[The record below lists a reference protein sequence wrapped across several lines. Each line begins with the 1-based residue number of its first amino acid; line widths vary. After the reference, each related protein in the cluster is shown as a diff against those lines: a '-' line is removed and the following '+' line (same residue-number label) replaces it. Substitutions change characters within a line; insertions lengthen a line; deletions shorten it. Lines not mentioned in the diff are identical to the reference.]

1 MGKSLVIVESEAK
14 TSTIKRYL
22 GKGFDVMATH
32 GHVRDLS
39 KEGDRKFGVD
49 IKNGFAP
56 IWKID
61 EDKKTVVKE
70 LKKTAKRAEVIY
82 IATDPDREGEAIGWH
97 LWELLELAPAGNGD
111 DDDDKPVVFRILL
124 EEITKT
130 GIDRAF
136 KEPMELDPAKFDAYK
151 ARRILDRMIGFS
163 LSDVL
168 REKVPGEW
176 KKITGGRVQSVAVR
190 MIVDREREIKAFIP
204 EESWEI
210 KAHLE
215 GAEPPAFDAEL
226 TLKDGEKLT
235 VANEKEA
242 LAILAG
248 LGSAGPKIERDEE
261 NNIVPLTT
269 AGVEWAITEIVA
281 KERKRRPKAPF
292 TTAQLQQDAAGRL
305 GYSVGRTMSVANDLY
320 RGLEIGDEGSV
331 GLITYIRTDSTR
343 ASTESQQEAKEV
355 ISTHYGESFTLSKP
369 RTFKAGKRAQEAH
382 EAIRPTSISRTP
394 EQLERYLSKDQA
406 RLYQLIWSRFVAS
419 QMQDAVYDQTSVE
432 LEAKAGG
439 SDTTYLF
446 RATGSVLKFEGWL
459 KAYPQT
465 ERDKDASRLLPKSLQ
480 EGHML
485 NCLELRPRQK
495 FTQPPARFNEASLVK
510 TLENNGIGRPS
521 TYAPILRKLRNSPYI
536 NFEERRFHPE
546 ELGTITNDQLVQS
559 FPRIMEI
566 EYTAKVEDR
575 LDNIQSGEEDWVGAL
590 DRFWKRFEPEIDHAK
605 ETMRDLK
612 SEEVET
618 TEVCDEDDE
627 ETGEKCGK
635 PMVIK
640 LGRFGRYLRC
650 TGHPECSGTKN
661 LKKDGEVAETFEPE
675 PTGEDCPKCGEPLV
689 RKKNRWGQFFVGC
702 SGWKPKSAKPPGCSY
717 IQQEKVGVKCPDCE
731 GELVKRR
738 ARRGNTFYG
747 CDGYPDCKHTSPT
760 RPVPIKCP
768 ECEHPYLV
776 VRQRK
781 NQPEMMACRNK
792 ECDFETEAAE
802 KIPAG

>member
-14 TSTIKRYL
+14 TATIKRYL
-22 GKGFDVMATH
+22 GKDFDVMATH

-49 IKNGFAP
+49 IENDFAP

-61 EDKKTVVKE
+61 EDKKTVVKN
-70 LKKTAKRAEVIY
+70 LKQAAKRAEAIY

-97 LWELLELAPAGNGD
+97 LWDILELAPAGNGD
-111 DDDDKPVVFRILL
+111 DDDKAVVSRILL

-136 KEPMELDPAKFDAYK
+136 KEPMELDAYKFDAYK
-151 ARRILDRMIGFS
+151 ARRILDRIIGFS

-190 MIVDREREIKAFIP
+190 MIVDREREIEAFIP

-215 GAEPPAFDAEL
+215 GEEPPAFDAEL
-226 TLKDGEKLT
+226 TLKDGEKVT
-235 VANEKEA
+235 IANEKEA

-248 LGSAGPKIERDEE
+248 LGSADPKIERDEE
-261 NNIVPLTT
+261 NNIVPLAT
-269 AGVEWAITEIVA
+269 AGVEWTITEIVA

-343 ASTESQQEAKEV
+343 ASAEAQQEAKEV
-355 ISTHYGESFTLSKP
+355 ISTHYGENFTLSKP

-394 EQLERYLSKDQA
+394 EQLERYLTKDQA

-419 QMQDAVYDQTSVE
+419 QMQDAVYDQTSVQ
-432 LEAKAGG
+432 LEAKAGV
-439 SDTTYLF
+439 SSTTYLF

-495 FTQPPARFNEASLVK
+495 FTQPPARFNEASLVR

-521 TYAPILRKLRNSPYI
+521 TYAPILRKLRDSPYI

-702 SGWKPKSAKPPGCSY
+702 SGWKPKNSKPPGCSY

-747 CDGYPDCKHTSPT
+747 CDGYPDCKHTSPN

-776 VRQRK
+776 LRQRK

>member
-22 GKGFDVMATH
+22 GKGFVVMATH

-39 KEGDRKFGVD
+39 KEGDRQFGVD
-49 IKNGFAP
+49 IENGFAP
-56 IWKID
+56 IWKVD
-61 EDKKTVVKE
+61 EDKKAVVKE
-70 LKKTAKRAEVIY
+70 LKQAAKGVEANGADGCIY

-97 LWELLELAPAGNGD
+97 LWELLGLAEIG
-111 DDDDKPVVFRILL
+111 KPVYRILL

-130 GIDRAF
+130 GIEKAF
-136 KEPMELDPAKFDAYK
+136 ADLMELDPAKFDAYK

-163 LSDVL
+163 LSAVL
-168 REKVPGEW
+168 RDKVPGEW

-226 TLKDGEKLT
+226 ALKDGEKVT
-235 VANEKEA
+235 IANEKEA

-269 AGVEWAITEIVA
+269 AGVEWTITEIVA
-281 KERKRRPKAPF
+281 KERKRKPKAPF

-355 ISTHYGESFTLSKP
+355 INTHYGENFTLSKP

-394 EQLERYLSKDQA
+394 EQLERYLTKDQA

-419 QMQDAVYDQTSVE
+419 QMQDAVYDQTSVQ

-446 RATGSVLKFEGWL
+446 RATGSVLKFDGWL

-510 TLENNGIGRPS
+510 TLESNGIGRPS
-521 TYAPILRKLRNSPYI
+521 TYAPILRKLQNSPYI

-612 SEEVET
+612 REEVET
-618 TEVCDEDDE
+618 AEVCDEDDE

-661 LKKDGEVAETFEPE
+661 LKKDGEVEETFEPE

-702 SGWKPKSAKPPGCSY
+702 SGWKPKNSKPPGCSY
-717 IQQEKVGVKCPDCE
+717 IQQEKVGVKCPDCG

-747 CDGYPDCKHTSPT
+747 CDGYPDCKHTTPNL
-760 RPVPIKCP
+760 PVPIKCL

-776 VRQRK
+776 IRQRK
-781 NQPEMMACRNK
+781 NQPKMMACPNK

-802 KIPAG
+802 

>member
-97 LWELLELAPAGNGD
+97 LWELLELAPAGNGGDD
-111 DDDDKPVVFRILL
+111 DDDDKAVVFRILL

-248 LGSAGPKIERDEE
+248 LGSADPKIERDEE
-261 NNIVPLTT
+261 NNIVPLAT
-269 AGVEWAITEIVA
+269 AGVEWTITEIVA

-355 ISTHYGESFTLSKP
+355 ISTHYGENFTLSKP

-521 TYAPILRKLRNSPYI
+521 TYAPILRKLRDSPYI

-747 CDGYPDCKHTSPT
+747 CDGYPDCKHTSPNL
-760 RPVPIKCP
+760 PVPIKCP

-776 VRQRK
+776 IRQRK
-781 NQPEMMACRNK
+781 NQPKMMACPNK

-802 KIPAG
+802 

>member
-14 TSTIKRYL
+14 TSTIERYL

-39 KEGDRKFGVD
+39 KEGDRQFGVD
-49 IKNGFAP
+49 IANGYAP

-61 EDKKTVVKE
+61 EDKKAVVKE
-70 LKKTAKRAEVIY
+70 LKKAAKRAEAVY

-97 LWELLELAPAGNGD
+97 LWDLLELAPAGNGD
-111 DDDDKPVVFRILL
+111 DDDKAVVFRILL

-136 KEPMELDPAKFDAYK
+136 MDPMELDPAKFDAYK
-151 ARRILDRMIGFS
+151 ARRVLDRMIGFS
-163 LSDVL
+163 LSAVL
-168 REKVPGEW
+168 RDKVPGEW

-215 GAEPPAFDAEL
+215 GAEPPAFDAKL
-226 TLKDGEKLT
+226 TLKDGEK
-235 VANEKEA
+235 VAIANEKEA

-248 LGSAGPKIERDEE
+248 LGNADPKIERDEE

-269 AGVEWAITEIVA
+269 DGVEWTITEIVA
-281 KERKRRPKAPF
+281 KERKRGPKAPF

-305 GYSVGRTMSVANDLY
+305 GFSVGRTMSVANDLY

-343 ASTESQQEAKEV
+343 ASTESQKEAKEV
-355 ISTHYGESFTLSKP
+355 ISTHYGENFTLSKP

-394 EQLERYLSKDQA
+394 EQLKRYLSKDQA

-419 QMQDAVYDQTSVE
+419 QMQDAVYDQTSVQ
-432 LEAKAGG
+432 LEAKGAASG
-439 SDTTYLF
+439 TTYLF
-446 RATGSVLKFEGWL
+446 RATGSVIKFDGWL

-495 FTQPPARFNEASLVK
+495 FTQPPARFNEASLVR
-510 TLENNGIGRPS
+510 TLEGNGIGRPS

-575 LDNIQSGEEDWVGAL
+575 LDNIQAGEEDWVGAI
-590 DRFWKRFEPEIDHAK
+590 DRFWKRFEPEIDHANK
-605 ETMRDLK
+605 TMRDLK

-675 PTGEDCPKCGEPLV
+675 PTGEDCPKCREPLV

-702 SGWKPKSAKPPGCSY
+702 SGWKPKNSKPPGCSY
-717 IQQEKVGVKCPDCE
+717 IQQEKVGVKCPDCG

-768 ECEHPYLV
+768 ECEQPYLV
-776 VRQRK
+776 IRQRK

-802 KIPAG
+802 KIPAR

>member
-1 MGKSLVIVESEAK
+1 MSKSLVIVESEAK

-70 LKKTAKRAEVIY
+70 LKKAAKRAEAVY

-248 LGSAGPKIERDEE
+248 LGSADPKIERDEE

-269 AGVEWAITEIVA
+269 AGVEWTITEIVA

-355 ISTHYGESFTLSKP
+355 ISTHYGENFTLSKP

-419 QMQDAVYDQTSVE
+419 QMQDAVYDQTSVQ
-432 LEAKAGG
+432 LEAKPGG

-446 RATGSVLKFEGWL
+446 RATGSVLKFDGWL

-465 ERDKDASRLLPKSLQ
+465 EQDKDASRLLPKSLQ

-747 CDGYPDCKHTSPT
+747 CDGYPDCKHTSPNL
-760 RPVPIKCP
+760 PVPIKCP

-776 VRQRK
+776 IRQRK
-781 NQPEMMACRNK
+781 NQPKMMACPNK

-802 KIPAG
+802 

>member
-14 TSTIKRYL
+14 TSTIERYL

-39 KEGDRKFGVD
+39 KEGDRQFGVD
-49 IKNGFAP
+49 IANGYAP

-61 EDKKTVVKE
+61 EDKKAVVKE
-70 LKKTAKRAEVIY
+70 LKKAAKRAEAVY

-97 LWELLELAPAGNGD
+97 LWDLLELAPAGNGD
-111 DDDDKPVVFRILL
+111 DDDKAVVFRILL

-136 KEPMELDPAKFDAYK
+136 KDPLELDPAKFDAYK
-151 ARRILDRMIGFS
+151 ARRVLDRIIGFS
-163 LSDVL
+163 LSAVL
-168 REKVPGEW
+168 RDKVPGEW

-215 GAEPPAFDAEL
+215 GAEPPAFDAKL
-226 TLKDGEKLT
+226 TLKDGEK
-235 VANEKEA
+235 VAIANEKEA

-248 LGSAGPKIERDEE
+248 LGNVDPKIERDEE
-261 NNIVPLTT
+261 NNIVPLATD
-269 AGVEWAITEIVA
+269 GVEWTITEIVA
-281 KERKRRPKAPF
+281 KERKRGPKAPF

-305 GYSVGRTMSVANDLY
+305 GFSVGRTMSVANDLY

-343 ASTESQQEAKEV
+343 ASTESQKAAKEV
-355 ISTHYGESFTLSKP
+355 ISTHYGENFTLSKP

-419 QMQDAVYDQTSVE
+419 QMQDAVYDQTSVQ
-432 LEAKAGG
+432 LEAKGAASG
-439 SDTTYLF
+439 TTYLF
-446 RATGSVLKFEGWL
+446 RATGSVIKFDGWL

-495 FTQPPARFNEASLVK
+495 FTQPPARFNEASLVR
-510 TLENNGIGRPS
+510 TLEKNGIGRPS

-536 NFEERRFHPE
+536 KFEERRFHPE

-575 LDNIQSGEEDWVGAL
+575 LDNIQAGKEDWVGAIA
-590 DRFWKRFEPEIDHAK
+590 RFWKRFEPEIDHANK
-605 ETMRDLK
+605 TMRDLK

-618 TEVCDEDDE
+618 TEVCDKDDE

-702 SGWKPKSAKPPGCSY
+702 SGWKPKNSKPPGCSY
-717 IQQEKVGVKCPDCE
+717 IQQEKVGVKCPDCG

-747 CDGYPDCKHTSPT
+747 CDGYPNCKHTSPT

-768 ECEHPYLV
+768 ECEQPYLV
-776 VRQRK
+776 IRQRK

-802 KIPAG
+802 QIPAG

>member
-248 LGSAGPKIERDEE
+248 LGSADPKIERDEE

-269 AGVEWAITEIVA
+269 AGVEWTITEIVA

-355 ISTHYGESFTLSKP
+355 ISTHYGENFTLSKP

-521 TYAPILRKLRNSPYI
+521 TYAPILRKLRDSPYI

-702 SGWKPKSAKPPGCSY
+702 SGWKPKNSKPPGCSY
-717 IQQEKVGVKCPDCE
+717 IQQEKVGVKCPDCG

>member
-14 TSTIKRYL
+14 TSTIERYL

-39 KEGDRKFGVD
+39 KEGDRQFGVD
-49 IKNGFAP
+49 IANGYAP

-61 EDKKTVVKE
+61 EDKKAVVKE
-70 LKKTAKRAEVIY
+70 LKKAAKRAEAVY

-97 LWELLELAPAGNGD
+97 LWDLLELAPAGNGD
-111 DDDDKPVVFRILL
+111 DDDKAVVFRILL

-136 KEPMELDPAKFDAYK
+136 KDPLELDPAKFDAYK
-151 ARRILDRMIGFS
+151 ARRVLDRIIGFS
-163 LSDVL
+163 LSAVL
-168 REKVPGEW
+168 RDKVPGEW

-215 GAEPPAFDAEL
+215 GAEPPAFDAKL
-226 TLKDGEKLT
+226 TLKDGEK
-235 VANEKEA
+235 VAIANEKEA

-248 LGSAGPKIERDEE
+248 LGNVDPKIERDEE
-261 NNIVPLTT
+261 NNIVPLATD
-269 AGVEWAITEIVA
+269 GVEWTITEIVA
-281 KERKRRPKAPF
+281 KERKRGPKAPF

-305 GYSVGRTMSVANDLY
+305 GFSVGRTMSVANDLY

-343 ASTESQQEAKEV
+343 ASTESQKEAKEV
-355 ISTHYGESFTLSKP
+355 ISTHYGENFTLSKP

-394 EQLERYLSKDQA
+394 EQLKRYLSKDQA

-419 QMQDAVYDQTSVE
+419 QMQDAVYDQTSVQ
-432 LEAKAGG
+432 LEAKGAASG
-439 SDTTYLF
+439 TTYLF
-446 RATGSVLKFEGWL
+446 RATGSVIKFDGWL

-495 FTQPPARFNEASLVK
+495 FTQPPARFNEASLVR
-510 TLENNGIGRPS
+510 TLEGNGIGRPS

-536 NFEERRFHPE
+536 KFEERRFHPE

-575 LDNIQSGEEDWVGAL
+575 LDNIQAGEEDWVGAI
-590 DRFWKRFEPEIDHAK
+590 DRFWKRFEPEIDHANK
-605 ETMRDLK
+605 TMRDLK

-675 PTGEDCPKCGEPLV
+675 PTGEDCPKCREPLV

-702 SGWKPKSAKPPGCSY
+702 SGWKPKNSKPPGCSY
-717 IQQEKVGVKCPDCE
+717 IQQEKVGVKCPDCG

-768 ECEHPYLV
+768 ECEQPYLV
-776 VRQRK
+776 IRQRK

-802 KIPAG
+802 KIPAR

>member
-22 GKGFDVMATH
+22 GEDFDVMATH

-39 KEGDRKFGVD
+39 KEGDRQFGVD
-49 IKNGFAP
+49 IENGFAP

-61 EDKKTVVKE
+61 EDKKAVVKE
-70 LKKTAKRAEVIY
+70 LKQAAKGVEANGADGCIY

-97 LWELLELAPAGNGD
+97 LWELLGLAEIG
-111 DDDDKPVVFRILL
+111 KPVYRILL

-130 GIDRAF
+130 GIEKAF
-136 KEPMELDPAKFDAYK
+136 ADLMELDPAKFDAYK

-163 LSDVL
+163 LSAVL
-168 REKVPGEW
+168 RDKVPGEW

-226 TLKDGEKLT
+226 ALKDGEKVT
-235 VANEKEA
+235 IANEKEA

-248 LGSAGPKIERDEE
+248 LGSADPKIERDEE

-269 AGVEWAITEIVA
+269 AGVEWTITEIVA
-281 KERKRRPKAPF
+281 KERKRKPKAPF

-355 ISTHYGESFTLSKP
+355 ITTHYGENFTLSKP

-394 EQLERYLSKDQA
+394 EQLKKYLTKDQD

-419 QMQDAVYDQTSVE
+419 QMQDAVYDQTSVQ

-439 SDTTYLF
+439 SGTTYLF
-446 RATGSVLKFEGWL
+446 RATGSVLKFDGWL

-495 FTQPPARFNEASLVK
+495 FTQPPARFNEASLVRA
-510 TLENNGIGRPS
+510 LENNGIGRPS
-521 TYAPILRKLRNSPYI
+521 TYAPILRKLRDSPYI

-590 DRFWKRFEPEIDHAK
+590 DRFWKRFEPEIDHASQ
-605 ETMRDLK
+605 TMRDLK

-618 TEVCDEDDE
+618 DEVCDKEDE

-702 SGWKPKSAKPPGCSY
+702 SGWKPKGSKPPGCSY
-717 IQQEKVGVKCPDCE
+717 IQQEKVGVKCPDCG

-747 CDGYPDCKHTSPT
+747 CDGYPDCKHTTPNL
-760 RPVPIKCP
+760 PVPIKCL

-776 VRQRK
+776 IRQRK
-781 NQPEMMACRNK
+781 NQPKMMACPNK

-802 KIPAG
+802 

>member
-14 TSTIKRYL
+14 TSTIERYL

-39 KEGDRKFGVD
+39 KEGDRQFGVD
-49 IKNGFAP
+49 IENGFAP

-61 EDKKTVVKE
+61 EDKKAVVKE
-70 LKKTAKRAEVIY
+70 LKKAAKRAEAVY

-97 LWELLELAPAGNGD
+97 LWDLLELAPAGNGD
-111 DDDDKPVVFRILL
+111 DDDKAVVFRILL

-136 KEPMELDPAKFDAYK
+136 KDPLELDPAKFDAYK
-151 ARRILDRMIGFS
+151 ARRVLDRIIGFS
-163 LSDVL
+163 LSAVL
-168 REKVPGEW
+168 RDKVPGEW

-215 GAEPPAFDAEL
+215 GAEPPAFDAKL
-226 TLKDGEKLT
+226 TLKDGEK
-235 VANEKEA
+235 VAIANEKEA

-248 LGSAGPKIERDEE
+248 LGNVDPKIERDEE
-261 NNIVPLTT
+261 NNIVPLATD
-269 AGVEWAITEIVA
+269 GVEWTITEIVA
-281 KERKRRPKAPF
+281 KERKRGPKAPF

-305 GYSVGRTMSVANDLY
+305 GFSVGRTMSVANDLY

-343 ASTESQQEAKEV
+343 ASTESQKAAKEV
-355 ISTHYGESFTLSKP
+355 ISTHYGENFTLSKP

-419 QMQDAVYDQTSVE
+419 QMQDAVYDQTSVQ
-432 LEAKAGG
+432 LEAKGAASG
-439 SDTTYLF
+439 TTYLF
-446 RATGSVLKFEGWL
+446 RATGSVIKFDGWL

-495 FTQPPARFNEASLVK
+495 FTQPPARFNEASLVR
-510 TLENNGIGRPS
+510 TLEKNGIGRPS

-536 NFEERRFHPE
+536 KFEERRFHPE
-546 ELGTITNDQLVQS
+546 ELGAITNDQLVLS

-575 LDNIQSGEEDWVGAL
+575 LDNIQAGKEDWVGAIA
-590 DRFWKRFEPEIDHAK
+590 RFWKRFEPEIDHANK
-605 ETMRDLK
+605 TMRDLK

-618 TEVCDEDDE
+618 TEVCDKDDE

-702 SGWKPKSAKPPGCSY
+702 SGWKPKNSKPPGCSY
-717 IQQEKVGVKCPDCE
+717 IQQEKVGVKCPDCG

-747 CDGYPDCKHTSPT
+747 CDGYPNCKHTSPT

-768 ECEHPYLV
+768 ECEQPYLV
-776 VRQRK
+776 IRQRK

-802 KIPAG
+802 QIPAG

>member
-14 TSTIKRYL
+14 TSTIERYL

-39 KEGDRKFGVD
+39 KEGDRQFGVD
-49 IKNGFAP
+49 IENGFAP

-61 EDKKTVVKE
+61 EDKKAVVKE
-70 LKKTAKRAEVIY
+70 LKKAAKRAEAVY

-97 LWELLELAPAGNGD
+97 LWDLLELAPAGNGD
-111 DDDDKPVVFRILL
+111 DDDKAVVFRILL

-136 KEPMELDPAKFDAYK
+136 KDPLELDPAKFDAYK
-151 ARRILDRMIGFS
+151 ARRVLDRIIGFS
-163 LSDVL
+163 LSAVL
-168 REKVPGEW
+168 RDKVPGEW

-215 GAEPPAFDAEL
+215 GAEPPAFDAKL
-226 TLKDGEKLT
+226 TLKDGEK
-235 VANEKEA
+235 VAIANEKEA

-248 LGSAGPKIERDEE
+248 LGNVDPKIERDEE
-261 NNIVPLTT
+261 NNIVPLATD
-269 AGVEWAITEIVA
+269 GVEWTITEIVA
-281 KERKRRPKAPF
+281 KERKRGPKAPF

-305 GYSVGRTMSVANDLY
+305 GFSVGRTMSVANDLY

-343 ASTESQQEAKEV
+343 ASTESQKAAKEV
-355 ISTHYGESFTLSKP
+355 ISTHYGENFTLSKP

-419 QMQDAVYDQTSVE
+419 QMQDAVYDQTSVQ
-432 LEAKAGG
+432 LEAKGAASG
-439 SDTTYLF
+439 TTYLF
-446 RATGSVLKFEGWL
+446 RATGSVIKFDGWL

-495 FTQPPARFNEASLVK
+495 FTQPPARFNEASLVR
-510 TLENNGIGRPS
+510 TLEKNGIGRPS

-536 NFEERRFHPE
+536 KFEERRFHPE
-546 ELGTITNDQLVQS
+546 ELGAITNDQLVLS

-575 LDNIQSGEEDWVGAL
+575 LDNIQAGKEDWVGAIA
-590 DRFWKRFEPEIDHAK
+590 RFWKRFEPEIDHANK
-605 ETMRDLK
+605 TMRDLK

-618 TEVCDEDDE
+618 TEVCDKDDE

-702 SGWKPKSAKPPGCSY
+702 SGWKPKNSKPPGCSY
-717 IQQEKVGVKCPDCE
+717 IQQEKVGVKCPDCG

-738 ARRGNTFYG
+738 ARRGNTFYD
-747 CDGYPDCKHTSPT
+747 CDGYPNCKHTSPT

-768 ECEHPYLV
+768 ECEQPYLV
-776 VRQRK
+776 IRQRK

-802 KIPAG
+802 QIPAG

>member
-22 GKGFDVMATH
+22 GKGFVVMATH

-39 KEGDRKFGVD
+39 KEGDRQFGVD
-49 IKNGFAP
+49 IENGFAP

-61 EDKKTVVKE
+61 EDKKAVVKE
-70 LKKTAKRAEVIY
+70 LKQAAKGVEANGADGCIY

-97 LWELLELAPAGNGD
+97 LWELLGLAEIG
-111 DDDDKPVVFRILL
+111 KPVYRILL

-130 GIDRAF
+130 GIEKAF
-136 KEPMELDPAKFDAYK
+136 ADLMELDPAKFDAYK

-163 LSDVL
+163 LSAVL
-168 REKVPGEW
+168 RDKVPGEW

-210 KAHLE
+210 KANLE

-226 TLKDGEKLT
+226 TLKDGEK
-235 VANEKEA
+235 VAIANEKEA
-242 LAILAG
+242 LAVLAG
-248 LGSAGPKIERDEE
+248 LGSADPKIERDEE
-261 NNIVPLTT
+261 NNIVSLNTT
-269 AGVEWAITEIVA
+269 GLEWTITEIVA
-281 KERKRRPKAPF
+281 KERKRKPKAPF

-305 GYSVGRTMSVANDLY
+305 GFSVARTMSVANDLY

-355 ISTHYGESFTLSKP
+355 INTHYGENFTLSKP

-394 EQLERYLSKDQA
+394 EQLKRYLTKDQD

-419 QMQDAVYDQTSVE
+419 QMQDAVYDQTSVQ

-439 SDTTYLF
+439 SGTTYLF
-446 RATGSVLKFEGWL
+446 RATGSVLKFDGWL

-521 TYAPILRKLRNSPYI
+521 TSAPILKKLRNSPYI

-575 LDNIQSGEEDWVGAL
+575 LDNIQSGDEDWVDAL
-590 DRFWKRFEPEIDHAK
+590 DRFWKRFEPEIDHASK
-605 ETMRDLK
+605 TMRDLK

-618 TEVCDEDDE
+618 DEVCDEEDE

-661 LKKDGEVAETFEPE
+661 LKKDGEAVETFEPE

-689 RKKNRWGQFFVGC
+689 RKKNRWDKFFVGC
-702 SGWKPKSAKPPGCSY
+702 SGWKPKNSKPPGCSY
-717 IQQEKVGVKCPDCE
+717 IQQEKVGVKCPDCG

-747 CDGYPDCKHTSPT
+747 CDGYPDCRHTSPT

-768 ECEHPYLV
+768 KCEHPYLV

-781 NQPEMMACRNK
+781 NQPKMLACPNK

-802 KIPAG
+802 

>member
-22 GKGFDVMATH
+22 GKGFVVMATH

-39 KEGDRKFGVD
+39 KEGDRQFGVD
-49 IKNGFAP
+49 IENGFAP
-56 IWKID
+56 IWKVD
-61 EDKKTVVKE
+61 EDKKAVVKE
-70 LKKTAKRAEVIY
+70 LKQAAKGVEANGADGCIY

-97 LWELLELAPAGNGD
+97 LWELLGLAEIG
-111 DDDDKPVVFRILL
+111 KPVYRILL

-130 GIDRAF
+130 GIEKAF
-136 KEPMELDPAKFDAYK
+136 ADLMELDPAKFDAYK

-163 LSDVL
+163 LSAVL
-168 REKVPGEW
+168 RDKVPGEW

-190 MIVDREREIKAFIP
+190 MIVDREREIEAFIP

-210 KAHLE
+210 KANLE

-226 TLKDGEKLT
+226 TLKDGEK
-235 VANEKEA
+235 VAIANEKEA
-242 LAILAG
+242 LAVLAG
-248 LGSAGPKIERDEE
+248 LGSADPKIERDEE
-261 NNIVPLTT
+261 NNVVPLTT
-269 AGVEWAITEIVA
+269 AGVEWTITEIVA
-281 KERKRRPKAPF
+281 KERKRKPKAPF

-305 GYSVGRTMSVANDLY
+305 GFSVARTMSVANDLY

-355 ISTHYGESFTLSKP
+355 ITTHYGENFTLSKP

-394 EQLERYLSKDQA
+394 EQIKKYLTKDQD

-419 QMQDAVYDQTSVE
+419 QMQDAVYDQTSVQ

-446 RATGSVLKFEGWL
+446 RATGSVLKFDGWL

-510 TLENNGIGRPS
+510 TLESNGIGRPS
-521 TYAPILRKLRNSPYI
+521 TYAPILRKLQNSPYI

-590 DRFWKRFEPEIDHAK
+590 DRFWKRFEPEIDHASQ
-605 ETMRDLK
+605 TMRDLK

-618 TEVCDEDDE
+618 DEVCDKEDE

-661 LKKDGEVAETFEPE
+661 LKKDGEVEETFEPE

-702 SGWKPKSAKPPGCSY
+702 SGWKPKNSKPPGCSY
-717 IQQEKVGVKCPDCE
+717 IQQEKVGVKCPDCG

-747 CDGYPDCKHTSPT
+747 CDGYPDCKHTTPNL
-760 RPVPIKCP
+760 PVPIKCL

-776 VRQRK
+776 IRQRK
-781 NQPEMMACRNK
+781 NQPKMMACPNK

-802 KIPAG
+802 

>member
-22 GKGFDVMATH
+22 GEDFDVMATH

-39 KEGDRKFGVD
+39 KEGDRQFGVD
-49 IKNGFAP
+49 IENGFAP
-56 IWKID
+56 IWKVD
-61 EDKKTVVKE
+61 EDKKAVVKE
-70 LKKTAKRAEVIY
+70 LKQAAKGVEANGADGCIY

-97 LWELLELAPAGNGD
+97 LWELLGLAEIG
-111 DDDDKPVVFRILL
+111 KPVYRILL

-130 GIDRAF
+130 GIEKAF
-136 KEPMELDPAKFDAYK
+136 ADLMELDPAKFDAYK

-163 LSDVL
+163 LSAVL
-168 REKVPGEW
+168 RDKVPGEW

-226 TLKDGEKLT
+226 ALKDGEKVT
-235 VANEKEA
+235 IANEKEA

-269 AGVEWAITEIVA
+269 AGVEWTITEIVA
-281 KERKRRPKAPF
+281 KERKRKPKAPF

-305 GYSVGRTMSVANDLY
+305 GFSVARTMSVANDLY

-355 ISTHYGESFTLSKP
+355 ITTHYGENFTLSKP

-394 EQLERYLSKDQA
+394 EQLKKYLTKDQD

-419 QMQDAVYDQTSVE
+419 QMQDAVYDQTSVQ

-439 SDTTYLF
+439 SGTTYLF
-446 RATGSVLKFEGWL
+446 RATGSVLKFDGWL

-495 FTQPPARFNEASLVK
+495 FTQPPARFNEASLVRA
-510 TLENNGIGRPS
+510 LENNGIGRPS
-521 TYAPILRKLRNSPYI
+521 TYAPILRKLRDSPYI

-590 DRFWKRFEPEIDHAK
+590 DRFWKRFEPEIDHASQ
-605 ETMRDLK
+605 TMRDLK

-618 TEVCDEDDE
+618 DEVCDKEDE

-702 SGWKPKSAKPPGCSY
+702 SGWKPKGSKPPGCSY
-717 IQQEKVGVKCPDCE
+717 IQQEKVGVKCPDCG

-747 CDGYPDCKHTSPT
+747 CDGYPDCKHTTPNL
-760 RPVPIKCP
+760 PVPIKCL

-776 VRQRK
+776 IRQRK
-781 NQPEMMACRNK
+781 NQPKMMACPNK

-802 KIPAG
+802 

>member
-14 TSTIKRYL
+14 TSTIERYL

-39 KEGDRKFGVD
+39 KEGDRQFGVD
-49 IKNGFAP
+49 IENGFAP

-61 EDKKTVVKE
+61 EDKKAVVKE
-70 LKKTAKRAEVIY
+70 LKKAAKRAEAVY

-97 LWELLELAPAGNGD
+97 LWDLLELAPAGNGD
-111 DDDDKPVVFRILL
+111 DDDKAVVFRILL

-136 KEPMELDPAKFDAYK
+136 KDPLELDPAKFDAYK
-151 ARRILDRMIGFS
+151 ARRVLDRIIGFS
-163 LSDVL
+163 LSAVL
-168 REKVPGEW
+168 RDKVPGEW

-215 GAEPPAFDAEL
+215 GAEPPAFDAKL
-226 TLKDGEKLT
+226 TLKDGEK
-235 VANEKEA
+235 VAIANEKEA

-248 LGSAGPKIERDEE
+248 LGNVDPKIERDEE
-261 NNIVPLTT
+261 NNIVPLATD
-269 AGVEWAITEIVA
+269 GVEWTITEIVA
-281 KERKRRPKAPF
+281 KERKRGPKAPF

-305 GYSVGRTMSVANDLY
+305 GFSVGRTMSVANDLY

-343 ASTESQQEAKEV
+343 ASTESQKAAKEV
-355 ISTHYGESFTLSKP
+355 ISTHYGENFTLSKP

-419 QMQDAVYDQTSVE
+419 QMQDAVYDQTSVQ
-432 LEAKAGG
+432 LEAKGAASG
-439 SDTTYLF
+439 TTYLF
-446 RATGSVLKFEGWL
+446 RATGSVIKFDGWL

-495 FTQPPARFNEASLVK
+495 FTQPPARFNEASLVR
-510 TLENNGIGRPS
+510 TLEKNGIGRPS

-536 NFEERRFHPE
+536 KFEERRFHPE
-546 ELGTITNDQLVQS
+546 ELGAITNDQLVLS

-575 LDNIQSGEEDWVGAL
+575 LDNIQAGKEDWVGAIA
-590 DRFWKRFEPEIDHAK
+590 RFWKRFEPEIDHANK
-605 ETMRDLK
+605 TMRDLK

-618 TEVCDEDDE
+618 TEVCDKDDE

-702 SGWKPKSAKPPGCSY
+702 SGWKPKNSKPPGCSY
-717 IQQEKVGVKCPDCE
+717 IQQEKVGVKCPDCG

-747 CDGYPDCKHTSPT
+747 CDGYPNCKHTSPT

-768 ECEHPYLV
+768 ECEQPYLV
-776 VRQRK
+776 IRQRK

-802 KIPAG
+802 KIPAR

>member
-14 TSTIKRYL
+14 TSTIERYL

-39 KEGDRKFGVD
+39 KEGDRQFGVD
-49 IKNGFAP
+49 IANGYAP

-61 EDKKTVVKE
+61 EDKKAVVKE
-70 LKKTAKRAEVIY
+70 LKKAAKRAEAVY

-97 LWELLELAPAGNGD
+97 LWDLLELAPAGNGD
-111 DDDDKPVVFRILL
+111 DDDKAVVFRILL

-136 KEPMELDPAKFDAYK
+136 KDPMELDPAKFDAYK
-151 ARRILDRMIGFS
+151 ARRVLDRIIGFS
-163 LSDVL
+163 LSAVL
-168 REKVPGEW
+168 RDKVPGEW

-215 GAEPPAFDAEL
+215 GAEPPAFDAKL
-226 TLKDGEKLT
+226 TLKDGEK
-235 VANEKEA
+235 VAIANEKEA

-248 LGSAGPKIERDEE
+248 LGNADPKIERDEE
-261 NNIVPLTT
+261 NNIVPLATD
-269 AGVEWAITEIVA
+269 GVEWTITEIVA
-281 KERKRRPKAPF
+281 KERKRGPKAPF

-305 GYSVGRTMSVANDLY
+305 GFSVGRTMSVANDLY

-343 ASTESQQEAKEV
+343 ASTESQKAAKEV
-355 ISTHYGESFTLSKP
+355 ISTHYGENFTLSKP

-394 EQLERYLSKDQA
+394 EQLKRYLSKDQA

-419 QMQDAVYDQTSVE
+419 QMQDAVYDQTSVQ
-432 LEAKAGG
+432 LEAKGAASG
-439 SDTTYLF
+439 TTYLF
-446 RATGSVLKFEGWL
+446 RATGSVIKFDGWL

-495 FTQPPARFNEASLVK
+495 FTQPPARFNEASLVR
-510 TLENNGIGRPS
+510 TLEGNGIGRPS

-536 NFEERRFHPE
+536 KFEERRFHPE

-575 LDNIQSGEEDWVGAL
+575 LDNIQAGEEDWVGAI
-590 DRFWKRFEPEIDHAK
+590 DRFWKRFEPEIDHANK
-605 ETMRDLK
+605 TMRDLK

-675 PTGEDCPKCGEPLV
+675 PTGEDCPKCREPLV

-702 SGWKPKSAKPPGCSY
+702 SGWKPKNSKPPGCSY
-717 IQQEKVGVKCPDCE
+717 IQQEKVGVKCPDCG

-768 ECEHPYLV
+768 ECEQPYLV
-776 VRQRK
+776 IRQRK

-802 KIPAG
+802 QIPAG

>member
-248 LGSAGPKIERDEE
+248 LGSADPKIERDEE

-269 AGVEWAITEIVA
+269 AGVEWTITEIVA

-355 ISTHYGESFTLSKP
+355 ISTHYGENFTLSKP

-521 TYAPILRKLRNSPYI
+521 TYAPILRKLRDSPYI

-747 CDGYPDCKHTSPT
+747 CDGYPDCKHTSPNL
-760 RPVPIKCP
+760 PVPIKCP

-776 VRQRK
+776 IRQRK
-781 NQPEMMACRNK
+781 NQPKMMACPNK

-802 KIPAG
+802 

>member
-14 TSTIKRYL
+14 TSTIERYL

-39 KEGDRKFGVD
+39 KEGDRQFGVD
-49 IKNGFAP
+49 IENGFAP

-61 EDKKTVVKE
+61 EDKKAVVKE
-70 LKKTAKRAEVIY
+70 LKRAAKRAEAVY

-97 LWELLELAPAGNGD
+97 LWELLELGGAGND
-111 DDDDKPVVFRILL
+111 DDDDKAVVFRILL

-130 GIDRAF
+130 GIDQAF

-163 LSDVL
+163 LSAVL
-168 REKVPGEW
+168 RDKVPGEW

-226 TLKDGEKLT
+226 TLKDGEKISI
-235 VANEKEA
+235 ANEKEA

-305 GYSVGRTMSVANDLY
+305 GFSVGRTMSVANDLY

-343 ASTESQQEAKEV
+343 ASTESQKEAKEV

-419 QMQDAVYDQTSVE
+419 QMQDAVYDQTSVQ
-432 LEAKAGG
+432 LEAKGAASG
-439 SDTTYLF
+439 TTYLF
-446 RATGSVLKFEGWL
+446 RATGSVLKFDGWL

-465 ERDKDASRLLPKSLQ
+465 EQDKDASRLLPKSLQ

-702 SGWKPKSAKPPGCSY
+702 SGWKPKNSKPPGCSY
-717 IQQEKVGVKCPDCE
+717 IQQEKVGVKCPDCG

-768 ECEHPYLV
+768 ECEQPYLV
-776 VRQRK
+776 IRQRK

>member
-22 GKGFDVMATH
+22 GEDFDVMATH

-39 KEGDRKFGVD
+39 KEGDRQFGVD
-49 IKNGFAP
+49 IENGFAP

-61 EDKKTVVKE
+61 EDKKAVVKE
-70 LKKTAKRAEVIY
+70 LKQAAKGVEANGADGCIY

-97 LWELLELAPAGNGD
+97 LWELLGLAEIG
-111 DDDDKPVVFRILL
+111 KPVYRILL

-130 GIDRAF
+130 GIEKAF
-136 KEPMELDPAKFDAYK
+136 ADLMELDPAKFDAYK

-163 LSDVL
+163 LSAVL
-168 REKVPGEW
+168 RDKVPGEW

-226 TLKDGEKLT
+226 ALKDGEKVT
-235 VANEKEA
+235 IANEKEA

-269 AGVEWAITEIVA
+269 AGVEWTITEIVA
-281 KERKRRPKAPF
+281 KERKRKPKAPF

-355 ISTHYGESFTLSKP
+355 ITTHYGENFTLSKP

-394 EQLERYLSKDQA
+394 EQLKKYLTKDQD

-419 QMQDAVYDQTSVE
+419 QMQDAVYDQTSVQ

-439 SDTTYLF
+439 SGTTYLF
-446 RATGSVLKFEGWL
+446 RATGSVLKFDGWL

-495 FTQPPARFNEASLVK
+495 FTQPPARFNEASLVRA
-510 TLENNGIGRPS
+510 LENNGIGRPS
-521 TYAPILRKLRNSPYI
+521 TYAPILRKLRDSPYI

-590 DRFWKRFEPEIDHAK
+590 DRFWKRFEPEIDHASQ
-605 ETMRDLK
+605 TMRDLK

-618 TEVCDEDDE
+618 DEVCDKEDE

-702 SGWKPKSAKPPGCSY
+702 SGWKPKGSKPPGCSY
-717 IQQEKVGVKCPDCE
+717 IQQEKVGVKCPDCG

-747 CDGYPDCKHTSPT
+747 CDGYPDCKHTTPNL
-760 RPVPIKCP
+760 PVPIKCL

-776 VRQRK
+776 IRQRK
-781 NQPEMMACRNK
+781 NQPKMMACPNK

-802 KIPAG
+802 

>member
-14 TSTIKRYL
+14 TSTIERYL

-39 KEGDRKFGVD
+39 KEGDRQFGVD
-49 IKNGFAP
+49 IENGFAP

-61 EDKKTVVKE
+61 EDKKAVVKE
-70 LKKTAKRAEVIY
+70 LKKAAKRAEAVY

-97 LWELLELAPAGNGD
+97 LWDLLELAPAGNGD
-111 DDDDKPVVFRILL
+111 DDDKAVVFRILL

-136 KEPMELDPAKFDAYK
+136 KDPLELDPAKFDAYK
-151 ARRILDRMIGFS
+151 ARRVLDRIIGFS
-163 LSDVL
+163 LSAVL
-168 REKVPGEW
+168 RDKVPGEW

-215 GAEPPAFDAEL
+215 GAEPPAFDAKL
-226 TLKDGEKLT
+226 TLKDGEK
-235 VANEKEA
+235 VAIANEKEA

-248 LGSAGPKIERDEE
+248 LGNVDPKIERDEE
-261 NNIVPLTT
+261 NNIVPLATD
-269 AGVEWAITEIVA
+269 GVEWTITEIVA
-281 KERKRRPKAPF
+281 KERKRGPKAPF

-305 GYSVGRTMSVANDLY
+305 GFSVGRTMSVANDLY

-343 ASTESQQEAKEV
+343 ASTESQKEAKEV
-355 ISTHYGESFTLSKP
+355 ISTHYGENFTLSKP

-419 QMQDAVYDQTSVE
+419 QMQDAVYDQTSVQ
-432 LEAKAGG
+432 LEAKGAASG
-439 SDTTYLF
+439 TTYLF
-446 RATGSVLKFEGWL
+446 RATGSVIKFDGWL

-495 FTQPPARFNEASLVK
+495 FTQPPARFNEASLVR
-510 TLENNGIGRPS
+510 TLEKNGIGRPS

-536 NFEERRFHPE
+536 KFEERRFHPE

-575 LDNIQSGEEDWVGAL
+575 LDNIQAGKEDWVGAIA
-590 DRFWKRFEPEIDHAK
+590 RFWKRFEPEIDHANK
-605 ETMRDLK
+605 TMRDLK

-618 TEVCDEDDE
+618 TEVCDKDDE

-702 SGWKPKSAKPPGCSY
+702 SGWKPKNSKPPGCSY
-717 IQQEKVGVKCPDCE
+717 IQQEKVGVKCPDCG

-747 CDGYPDCKHTSPT
+747 CDGYPNCKHTSPT

-768 ECEHPYLV
+768 ECEQPYLV
-776 VRQRK
+776 IRQRK

-802 KIPAG
+802 QIPAG

>member
-1 MGKSLVIVESEAK
+1 MSKSLVIVESEAK

-248 LGSAGPKIERDEE
+248 LGSADPKIERDEE

-269 AGVEWAITEIVA
+269 AGVEWTITEIVA

-355 ISTHYGESFTLSKP
+355 ISTHYGENFTLSKP

-419 QMQDAVYDQTSVE
+419 QMQDAVYDQTSVQ

-702 SGWKPKSAKPPGCSY
+702 SGWKPKNSKPPGCSY
-717 IQQEKVGVKCPDCE
+717 IQQEKVGVKCPDCG

-747 CDGYPDCKHTSPT
+747 CDGYPDCKHTSPNL
-760 RPVPIKCP
+760 PVPIKCP

-776 VRQRK
+776 IRQRK
-781 NQPEMMACRNK
+781 NQPKMMACPNK

-802 KIPAG
+802 

>member
-14 TSTIKRYL
+14 TSTIERYL

-39 KEGDRKFGVD
+39 KEGDRQFGVD
-49 IKNGFAP
+49 IENGFAP

-61 EDKKTVVKE
+61 EDKKAVVKE
-70 LKKTAKRAEVIY
+70 LKKAAKRAEAVY

-97 LWELLELAPAGNGD
+97 LWDLLELAPAGNGD
-111 DDDDKPVVFRILL
+111 DDDKAVVFRILL

-136 KEPMELDPAKFDAYK
+136 KDPMELDPAKFDAYK
-151 ARRILDRMIGFS
+151 ARRVLDRMIGFS
-163 LSDVL
+163 LSAVL
-168 REKVPGEW
+168 RDKVPGEW

-215 GAEPPAFDAEL
+215 GAEPPAFDAKL
-226 TLKDGEKLT
+226 TLKDGEK
-235 VANEKEA
+235 VAIANEKEA

-248 LGSAGPKIERDEE
+248 LGNADPKIERDEE
-261 NNIVPLTT
+261 NNIVPLATD
-269 AGVEWAITEIVA
+269 GVEWTITEIVA
-281 KERKRRPKAPF
+281 KERKRGPKAPF

-305 GYSVGRTMSVANDLY
+305 GFSVGRTMSVANDLY

-343 ASTESQQEAKEV
+343 ASTESQKAAKEV
-355 ISTHYGESFTLSKP
+355 ISTHYGENFTLSKP

-419 QMQDAVYDQTSVE
+419 QMQDAVYDQTSVQ
-432 LEAKAGG
+432 LEAKGAASG
-439 SDTTYLF
+439 TTYLF
-446 RATGSVLKFEGWL
+446 RATGSVIKFDGWL

-495 FTQPPARFNEASLVK
+495 FTQPPARFNEASLVR
-510 TLENNGIGRPS
+510 TLEKNGIGRPS

-536 NFEERRFHPE
+536 KFEERRFHPE

-575 LDNIQSGEEDWVGAL
+575 LDNIQAGKEDWVGAIA
-590 DRFWKRFEPEIDHAK
+590 RFWKRFEPEIDHANK
-605 ETMRDLK
+605 TMRDLK

-618 TEVCDEDDE
+618 TEVCDKDDE

-702 SGWKPKSAKPPGCSY
+702 SGWKPKNSKPPGCSY
-717 IQQEKVGVKCPDCE
+717 IQQEKVGVKCPDCG

-747 CDGYPDCKHTSPT
+747 CDGYPNCKHTSPT

-768 ECEHPYLV
+768 ECEQPYLV
-776 VRQRK
+776 IRQRK

-802 KIPAG
+802 KIPAR

>member
-1 MGKSLVIVESEAK
+1 MSKSLVIVESEAK

-248 LGSAGPKIERDEE
+248 LGSADPKIERDEE

-269 AGVEWAITEIVA
+269 AGVEWTITEIVA

-355 ISTHYGESFTLSKP
+355 ISTHYGENFTLSKP
-369 RTFKAGKRAQEAH
+369 RIFKAGKRAQEAH

-521 TYAPILRKLRNSPYI
+521 TYAPILRKLRDSPYI

-702 SGWKPKSAKPPGCSY
+702 SGWKPKNSKPPGCSY
-717 IQQEKVGVKCPDCE
+717 IQQEKVGVKCPDCG

>member
-22 GKGFDVMATH
+22 GKGFVVMATH

-39 KEGDRKFGVD
+39 KEGDRQFGVD
-49 IKNGFAP
+49 IENGFAP
-56 IWKID
+56 IWKVD
-61 EDKKTVVKE
+61 EDKKAVVKE
-70 LKKTAKRAEVIY
+70 LKQAAKGVEANGADGCIY

-97 LWELLELAPAGNGD
+97 LWELLGLAEIG
-111 DDDDKPVVFRILL
+111 KPVYRILL

-130 GIDRAF
+130 GIEKAF
-136 KEPMELDPAKFDAYK
+136 ADLMELDPAKFDAYK

-163 LSDVL
+163 LSAVL
-168 REKVPGEW
+168 RDKVPGEW

-226 TLKDGEKLT
+226 ALKDGEKVT
-235 VANEKEA
+235 IANEKEA

-269 AGVEWAITEIVA
+269 AGVEWTITEIVA
-281 KERKRRPKAPF
+281 KERKRKPKAPF

-355 ISTHYGESFTLSKP
+355 INTHYGENFTLSKP

-394 EQLERYLSKDQA
+394 EQLERYLTKDQA

-419 QMQDAVYDQTSVE
+419 QMQDAVYDQTSVQ

-446 RATGSVLKFEGWL
+446 RATGSVLKFDGWL

-510 TLENNGIGRPS
+510 TLESNGIGRPS
-521 TYAPILRKLRNSPYI
+521 TYAPILRKLQNSPYI

-618 TEVCDEDDE
+618 AEVCDEDDE

-635 PMVIK
+635 SMVIK

-702 SGWKPKSAKPPGCSY
+702 SGWKPKNSKPPGCSY
-717 IQQEKVGVKCPDCE
+717 IQQEKVGVKCPDCG

-747 CDGYPDCKHTSPT
+747 CDGYPDCKHTTPNL
-760 RPVPIKCP
+760 PVPIKCL

-776 VRQRK
+776 IRQRK
-781 NQPEMMACRNK
+781 NQPKMMACPNK

-802 KIPAG
+802 